1 MPPTKQDLEHMY
13 NRLNRPLTEEE
24 INCNPNPSYLTVGAR
39 AIQKHASRQTQNGSY
54 WIDKGTMNGMT
65 EEQKN

>member
-1 MPPTKQDLEHMY
+1 MY